1 MSNSN
6 TQQKKL
12 KPWAIALIVVFS
24 TLTFLSIMS
33 ALLAY
38 INYKQVENYYFWQDM
53 GMANTL
59 TSPEIFF
66 RRANSKD
73 ITVTEEELSFD
84 AMGERLTFTANKNI
98 DDLKISFYFNNKNGD
113 FIKSIKREIGDVK
126 KGQQYTVTIG
136 ITDILGNYS
145 INDLIGITGTYYV
158 SGITSTLPI

>member
-6 TQQKKL
+6 TQKKKL
-12 KPWAIALIVVFS
+12 KPAAIALIVIFS
-24 TLTFLSIMS
+24 TLIFLSIMS

-38 INYKQVENYYFWQDM
+38 INYKQVENYYYWTNM
-53 GMANTL
+53 GLSNPTTPL
-59 TSPEIFF
+59 EIFF

-98 DDLKISFYFNNKNGD
+98 DALKITFHFKNKDGN

-136 ITDILGNYS
+136 ITDILGSYS
-145 INDLIGITGTYYV
+145 INDLIGITGKYYV
-158 SGITSTLPI
+158 SGITSTLPL